1 MYKNEKLEAEYKNKN
16 VKKSWTKSKKK
27 EKQLGAKKIRKK
39 SSK

>member
-27 EKQLGAKKIRKK
+27 K
-39 SSK
+39 SN